1 MNSHEK
7 GGSAMGTTT
16 EKQLKKQ
23 ATMESPSKKELIE
36 SILRF
41 THRERDYEYR
51 NLLWNYYPY
60 NDLVLL
66 KEYHERRKERLSTH
80 RRVGKY
86 GI

>member
-1 MNSHEK
+1 MTKEK
-7 GGSAMGTTT
+7 
-16 EKQLKKQ
+16 KK
-23 ATMESPSKKELIE
+23 ATKMESPSKKELIE
-36 SILRF
+36 SILKL

-66 KEYHERRKERLSTH
+66 KEYHERRQERLSTH
-80 RRVGKY
+80 RRVSKY

>member
-1 MNSHEK
+1 MEI
-7 GGSAMGTTT
+7 MT
-16 EKQLKKQ
+16 EKRSKKQ
-23 ATMESPSKKELIE
+23 VTMESLSKRELIE
-36 SILRF
+36 SILKF